1 MVFQEIYF
9 EQCTEVRFA
18 NFLSGQ
24 FSTEA
29 MNPPDEKCAD
39 PTSVYLVTMAKRVM
53 EFQVRGYKIRKW
65 LPKNQMQSMK
75 LLNYENWCNGKV
87 SKSAKI

>member
-1 MVFQEIYF
+1 MRTRSLRAAIARKIIQNLNIFLFENINARKRVMVFQEIYF

-39 PTSVYLVTMAKRVM
+39 PTSVYLVTMARWIM
-53 EFQVRGYKIRKW
+53 EFQVR
-65 LPKNQMQSMK
+65 
-75 LLNYENWCNGKV
+75 
-87 SKSAKI
+87 